1 MKTRTLASL
10 LFVAGLALPG
20 LAAAQMTPVTQQTLI
35 TGLNTGRPVTI
46 TTPLASGYL
55 QTVSF
60 VPSTGP
66 MPQAQATQLI
76 QRAERDLAARG
87 INKPTALQIAVTLV
101 GGTLETPDG
110 NVQVPGLL
118 PQTTDKSKGK
128 AKIKKV
134 NGNGNEKLQVFYNGP
149 YV

>member
-10 LFVAGLALPG
+10 LFVAGVALPG
-20 LAAAQMTPVTQQTLI
+20 LAAAQMTPVTQQTLVD
-35 TGLNTGRPVTI
+35 GLNTGRPVTI

-60 VPSTGP
+60 IPSSGP

-118 PQTTDKSKGK
+118 PKTASKAKGK

-134 NGNGNEKLQVFYNGP
+134 NGNGNEQLQVFYNGP